1 MWKLGVFGLKIGT
14 FPRLLVVARYLCS
27 ILGRIYYGQVAD
39 MWHLKR
45 SSISS
50 ALPTQK
56 VIVGLVVNLKAMQL
70 PTILVTFFQIREY
83 IHTTIGIELV

>member
-1 MWKLGVFGLKIGT
+1 MLGALGLKIGT
-14 FPRLLVVARYLCS
+14 FPRLFVVASYSCC
-27 ILGRIYYGQVAD
+27 IPCRIYYGLVGG

-56 VIVGLVVNLKAMQL
+56 VSLGLLNLKTMQQ
-70 PTILVTFFQIREY
+70 PTILVTFFQIWDYSHR
-83 IHTTIGIELV
+83 TIG